1 MYCYFKILLL
11 LSPGGTRKK
20 KHIVLIEDLALGE
33 SIFDLPNDQ

>member
-20 KHIVLIEDLALGE
+20 KHSLIEDLALGE
-33 SIFDLPNDQ
+33 SIFDL